1 MSLATKDSY
10 KIPNLPPLIFSDQVD
25 LLLLPISQFLVDL
38 ENILR
43 EMKISMAITNH
54 LKTKVKEQYLA
65 SSDAL
70 GLSLF
75 LKITL

>member
-1 MSLATKDSY
+1 MKMSLTLTD
-10 KIPNLPPLIFSDQVD
+10 
-25 LLLLPISQFLVDL
+25 
-38 ENILR
+38 
-43 EMKISMAITNH
+43 H

-75 LKITL
+75 LKITLKNCFKRKKKQNDLFDLPNLVSG